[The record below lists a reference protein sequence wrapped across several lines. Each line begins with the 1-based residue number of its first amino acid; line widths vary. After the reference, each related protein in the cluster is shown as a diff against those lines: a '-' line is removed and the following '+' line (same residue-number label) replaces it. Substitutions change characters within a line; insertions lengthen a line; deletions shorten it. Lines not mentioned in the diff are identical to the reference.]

1 MFSSSTMVKVKESVS
16 CEFSSRSSTSRGSSS
31 GSGSGEGSARD
42 QILRVGSSG
51 LNGGDQKV
59 TGSNPGTS
67 PIKILQHKYYATLF
81 IQEF

>member
-16 CEFSSRSSTSRGSSS
+16 CEFSSRSSTSRGSS
-31 GSGSGEGSARD
+31 SGSGEGSARD

-67 PIKILQHKYYATLF
+67 PIKILQHKYYAALF
-81 IQEF
+81 FQAF